1 MFFSLIKVTW
11 TFALAT
17 TARRN
22 LISLNLTAALKRWKV
37 WAQEIQSG
45 VSMIWSN
52 KHMYMYLLLHVHTLS
67 IIIIELPQEKKYEKS
82 IKKKTSWMAVM
93 VKHACRNW
101 LWLRAYPGASLKV
114 ATFRHHHE
122 STRFTIHAFLFINLQ
137 HQKKVGPSTA
147 RHPTERSCVF
157 VFCDLLASSDGGT
170 LDTAFLVYGLI
181 GCKCHELR
189 NFSDNKNTWRCFLMN
204 PQKTR
209 SGVSKE
215 NVLFKCVF

>member
-1 MFFSLIKVTW
+1 MNICIGHNGQKKSHLFEPDRSFETLKGVGAGNSKWGFNDLEQQTYVHVSTFTCAYTINHHYW
-11 TFALAT
+11 TS
-17 TARRN
+17 AR
-22 LISLNLTAALKRWKV
+22 
-37 WAQEIQSG
+37 
-45 VSMIWSN
+45 
-52 KHMYMYLLLHVHTLS
+52 
-67 IIIIELPQEKKYEKS
+67 KKYEKS